1 MNIPILHMRNE
12 GLEEKVSKYLGVS
25 KEQSQNV
32 NPDSSAPEL
41 QNLGHGQ

>member
-1 MNIPILHMRNE
+1 MNIPILHLRN
-12 GLEEKVSKYLGVS
+12 GGIKEKVSKDLTVS